1 MGSKDCGKI
10 NKCHC
15 LKHLCLGAQS
25 SLTLEL
31 KKEKSP
37 RYMYLNKHISILQY
51 TVFRKKV
58 VYFVF
63 EHNFTTTGSIFLQ
76 FSVTTTE

>member
-25 SLTLEL
+25 SLTLQL

-37 RYMYLNKHISILQY
+37 RYLYLNKHISILQY
-51 TVFRKKV
+51 TVFRKKW
-58 VYFVF
+58 Y
-63 EHNFTTTGSIFLQ
+63 ILFLNITSQ
-76 FSVTTTE
+76 LQARFSYSFQ